1 MAHRH
6 CCVSAPCTTPIKLK
20 SESWLECRCVARL
33 PGEAEE
39 DVDDGGCQID
49 TLLPVFP
56 QDPGQRAQSSLC
68 GRADKTLNAFIAHEK
83 NSRCEYKMAS
93 LKYVTAY
100 E

>member
-1 MAHRH
+1 MPLLCLSHQTEERVLAR
-6 CCVSAPCTTPIKLK
+6 A
-20 SESWLECRCVARL
+20 CRCVARL

-56 QDPGQRAQSSLC
+56 QDPGQRAQSCLC

-83 NSRCEYKMAS
+83 TQFKVAT
-93 LKYVTAY
+93 V
-100 E
+100 